1 MEFISCL
8 NLIPVLFIFSSFHLD
23 FGNAID
29 TITSSQFIKDP
40 KTINS
45 KNSRFTL
52 GFFSPE
58 NSTNRYVGIWY
69 FSESTVIWVA
79 NRNNPLRDSSG
90 IVTISEDGN
99 LVVLNG
105 QKEVVWSSNVSNTA
119 INSSAQLSDSGNL
132 VLKDNS
138 RSKTAVWE
146 SFQHPSDTMMPTMK
160 ISTDKRTG
168 EKVQL
173 TSWKGSTDPS
183 IGSYS
188 SSLEPLNVP
197 EIFIWNGTSP
207 YWRSGPWNGQ
217 IFTGVPEMNSV
228 YLDGFKL
235 GEEDEGTVYLT
246 FAYADASDLSIFVL
260 NSQGILEE
268 RSWNDEKDIWEVGWT
283 NPEDEC
289 DVYGKCGTFGICNY
303 LSSPI
308 CSCLRGYKPTN
319 KEEWNQKNW
328 TNGCVR
334 RVPLQCERAKNG
346 SEAGKGDGFLKME
359 MVKVPY
365 LGVWSSS
372 LGDKC
377 RTQCIANCSCIAY
390 ANVGGIGCISWSGNL
405 TDIQKFSSGGDD
417 LYLRVAFSEL
427 DKERDF
433 KVIII
438 ITVLIGIIM
447 ISIAAYFLWRWTTKY
462 RANKQKS
469 KGLLD
474 FSEDLTADMKRA
486 ELQELPLFEFAKLAT
501 ATNDFHSANKLG
513 QGGFG
518 PVYKGILEDGKE
530 VAVKRL
536 SRASGQGLEEFMNEV
551 VVISKLQHR
560 NLVKLLGCCIEGD
573 EKMLIYEYMA
583 NKSLDAFLFKPLK
596 QKELDWRKRFNIIQ
610 GIARGLLYLHRDSR
624 LIIIHRDLKPSNIL
638 LDEELNPK
646 ISDFGMA
653 RIFKG
658 SEDEDNTI
666 RVVGTYGYM
675 SPEYAMEGLFSEK
688 SDVFSFGVLLL
699 EIVSGRKNTSFY
711 DDDMSL
717 TLLGFAWK
725 LWNEENVTPLISL
738 EIYDQYFRNDILRC
752 IHIGLLCVQELARD
766 RPTVAT
772 IISMLHSEI
781 VNLPPPKQPAFTQ
794 RQNMLS
800 AESSQKKH
808 RPSSI
813 NNVTVTIVQG
823 R

>member
-8 NLIPVLFIFSSFHLD
+8 NLIPVLLIFSSFYLD

-40 KTINS
+40 ETINS

-99 LVVLNG
+99 LEVFNG
-105 QKEVVWSSNVSNTA
+105 QKEVVWSSNVSITA

-132 VLKDNS
+132 VLQDNS

-146 SFQHPSDTMMPTMK
+146 SFQHPSDTMIANMK

-173 TSWKGSTDPS
+173 TSWKGSSDPS

-188 SSLEPLNVP
+188 FSLESLNVP
-197 EIFIWNGTSP
+197 EVFIWNGTSP
-207 YWRSGPWNGQ
+207 YWRSGPWNGR
-217 IFTGVPEMNSV
+217 IFTGILGMYSV
-228 YLDGFKL
+228 YLNGFKL
-235 GEEDEGTVYLT
+235 GDEREGTVYLT
-246 FAYADASDLSIFVL
+246 YAFADDSDLLIEVL

-268 RSWNDEKDIWEVGWT
+268 RYWNDEKDIWEVSGT
-283 NPEDEC
+283 NPKDEC
-289 DVYGKCGTFGICNY
+289 DVYGKCGAYGICNS

-308 CSCLRGYKPTN
+308 CKLFERCG
-319 KEEWNQKNW
+319 
-328 TNGCVR
+328 
-334 RVPLQCERAKNG
+334 RVKNG
-346 SEAGKGDGFLKME
+346 SESGKGDGFLKME

-365 LGVWSSS
+365 FGEWSSS
-372 LGDKC
+372 LGDEC
-377 RTQCIANCSCIAY
+377 RTQCLENCSCVAY
-390 ANVGGIGCISWSGNL
+390 ANVGGIGCLSWSENL
-405 TDIQKFSSGGDD
+405 TDIQKFPSDGEN
-417 LYLRVAFSEL
+417 LYVRVAFSEL

-447 ISIAAYFLWRWTTKY
+447 ISIAAYFLWRWNTNG
-462 RANKQKS
+462 RANKKER

-474 FSEDLTADMKRA
+474 FS
-486 ELQELPLFEFAKLAT
+486 
-501 ATNDFHSANKLG
+501 
-513 QGGFG
+513 GFG
-518 PVYKGILEDGKE
+518 PVYKGTLEDGKE

-536 SRASGQGLEEFMNEV
+536 SRASGQGLEEFLNEV

-596 QKELDWRKRFNIIQ
+596 QKDLDWRKRFNIIQ

-658 SEDEDNTI
+658 SEDKDKTK

-675 SPEYAMEGLFSEK
+675 SPEYAMQGLFSEK

-699 EIVSGRKNTSFY
+699 ETVSGRKNTSFY
-711 DDDMSL
+711 DDDLSL

-725 LWNEENVTPLISL
+725 LWKEDNVTPLISP
-738 EIYDQYFRNDILRC
+738 EIYYQCFRNDIMRC

-766 RPTVAT
+766 RPTMAT
-772 IISMLHSEI
+772 IISMLQSEI

-794 RQNMLS
+794 RQIMLS